1 MQVCPKWDSLPTWAA
16 CPKVEDYIYTSGYL
30 WPSDTVKS
38 PVFFKPGLLMYLFHY
53 MLESISSKVHI
64 NSDKSWHLI
73 FKFRSVMVQGDV
85 STCGKMKVSLTRQM
99 HLSKSVQTLTI
110 FVPLMIQ
117 NFSNVYNMSHIHI
130 PRHQY
135 GLNYPS
141 LMAFTPPK
149 NLHTLWSC
157 KSRTPY
163 TTHLCLAVI
172 GQFEIPML
180 PFLNFFSVISCT
192 FLAGITTQIN

>member
-1 MQVCPKWDSLPTWAA
+1 
-16 CPKVEDYIYTSGYL
+16 
-30 WPSDTVKS
+30 
-38 PVFFKPGLLMYLFHY
+38 MYLFHY
-53 MLESISSKVHI
+53 MLESNSSKVHI
-64 NSDKSWHLI
+64 NSDKFQHLK
-73 FKFRSVMVQGDV
+73 FKFTSVKVQGHV
-85 STCGKMKVSLTRQM
+85 STCGKMKLSLTRQM

-110 FVPLMIQ
+110 FVPLMNQ

-141 LMAFTPPK
+141 FMAFTPPK

-163 TTHLCLAVI
+163 TTHLCLAVS

-180 PFLNFFSVISCT
+180 PFFYFFSVIPCR
-192 FLAGITTQIN
+192 FLAGITIKIN